1 MPIVPLNRIFHFV
14 PDLAYLDSTSNQV
27 VYANNFFS
35 GQSGNC
41 DQQVAHENTAANGND
56 PNYQSANL
64 YGGLWSG
71 TCGTSNLFSSSTSG
85 GTDRIVGGNE
95 TAEHQYPWMV
105 RKMPKFAFSI
115 LSFYFFFQ
123 ISILR
128 ECESEFCHVCGGTII
143 SPAWILTSAHC
154 VSSVPLEEMGI
165 LMGDHNLYE
174 LSYEQKFVRAIEKVT
189 HPGFVSQKK
198 PTLFE
203 NSKNVS

>member
-1 MPIVPLNRIFHFV
+1 MPIVPLNRIFHFL

-105 RKMPKFAFSI
+105 RKMPKFNI
-115 LSFYFFFQ
+115 LKPIF
-123 ISILR
+123 
-128 ECESEFCHVCGGTII
+128 EGTIFFNKEEFDKTF
-143 SPAWILTSAHC
+143 SRNMS
-154 VSSVPLEEMGI
+154 LEI
-165 LMGDHNLYE
+165 
-174 LSYEQKFVRAIEKVT
+174 T
-189 HPGFVSQKK
+189 
-198 PTLFE
+198 T
-203 NSKNVS
+203 

>member
-1 MPIVPLNRIFHFV
+1 MTLIIKALICMADCGVELAELQIYSVQVQVEVPIELWVEMKLLSI
-14 PDLAYLDSTSNQV
+14 
-27 VYANNFFS
+27 
-35 GQSGNC
+35 
-41 DQQVAHENTAANGND
+41 NTHGWWGKC
-56 PNYQSANL
+56 QNL
-64 YGGLWSG
+64 
-71 TCGTSNLFSSSTSG
+71 LF
-85 GTDRIVGGNE
+85 
-95 TAEHQYPWMV
+95 Q
-105 RKMPKFAFSI
+105 FCLSI
-115 LSFYFFFQ
+115 FFQ

-198 PTLFE
+198 HTLFE
-203 NSKNVS
+203 NSKIVS

>member
-1 MPIVPLNRIFHFV
+1 MKDRKWNFARGCVRKFPIVPLNRIFLFL

-71 TCGTSNLFSSSTSG
+71 TCGTSNLFGGSSTSG

-105 RKMPKFAFSI
+105 SWFFPWKFNIFKVAFI
-115 LSFYFFFQ
+115 WRRQ
-123 ISILR
+123 DICWR
-128 ECESEFCHVCGGTII
+128 
-143 SPAWILTSAHC
+143 
-154 VSSVPLEEMGI
+154 
-165 LMGDHNLYE
+165 
-174 LSYEQKFVRAIEKVT
+174 
-189 HPGFVSQKK
+189 
-198 PTLFE
+198 
-203 NSKNVS
+203 

>member
-1 MPIVPLNRIFHFV
+1 MDGEENAKICFFNFV
-14 PDLAYLDSTSNQV
+14 FL
-27 VYANNFFS
+27 
-35 GQSGNC
+35 
-41 DQQVAHENTAANGND
+41 
-56 PNYQSANL
+56 
-64 YGGLWSG
+64 
-71 TCGTSNLFSSSTSG
+71 
-85 GTDRIVGGNE
+85 
-95 TAEHQYPWMV
+95 
-105 RKMPKFAFSI
+105 
-115 LSFYFFFQ
+115 FFFQ

-198 PTLFE
+198 PHCLKIQKMSH
-203 NSKNVS
+203 N

>member
-1 MPIVPLNRIFHFV
+1 MKHINYIVKCNFARGCVTKCPIVPLNRILDFL

-71 TCGTSNLFSSSTSG
+71 TCGTSNLFGGSSTSG

-105 RKMPKFAFSI
+105 SG
-115 LSFYFFFQ
+115 FF
-123 ISILR
+123 
-128 ECESEFCHVCGGTII
+128 
-143 SPAWILTSAHC
+143 P
-154 VSSVPLEEMGI
+154 
-165 LMGDHNLYE
+165 
-174 LSYEQKFVRAIEKVT
+174 
-189 HPGFVSQKK
+189 
-198 PTLFE
+198 
-203 NSKNVS
+203 